1 MRDRVSLETVSVSL
15 PFGIGSMSWKVNT
28 TQQKAAWS
36 LYVELVT
43 RIAVQ
48 PLEVDQGLVRE
59 AMNSLYS
66 LFGTTR
72 EVLKAAGPDVGAARD
87 SVGGI
92 AIAVLNNGLRPF
104 LAKWHPLLQAWEARR
119 PVGVSP
125 REHEQGWSEEPKLRS
140 ELEALRGGLEEYA
153 KALAKIAGVEE

>member
-15 PFGIGSMSWKVNT
+15 PFGIGSMAWKVDPT
-28 TQQKAAWS
+28 ERKAAWS

-48 PLEVDQGLVRE
+48 QLEVDQGLVRE

-72 EVLKAAGPDVGAARD
+72 EVLKAAGPNVGASRD

-104 LAKWHPLLQAWEARR
+104 LAKWHPLLQAWETRR

-125 REHEQGWSEEPKLRS
+125 KEHEQSWSEEPKLRS
-140 ELEALRGGLEEYA
+140 ELEVLRGGLEDYA
-153 KALAKIAGVEE
+153 KALAKISGVED

>member
-15 PFGIGSMSWKVNT
+15 PFGIGSMSWKVDT
-28 TQQKAAWS
+28 TQKKAAWS

-72 EVLKAAGPDVGAARD
+72 EVLKAAGPDVGASRD

-104 LAKWHPLLQAWEARR
+104 LSKWHPLLQAWEARR

-125 REHEQGWSEEPKLRS
+125 KEHEQGWSEETTARR
-140 ELEALRGGLEEYA
+140 ELEALRVGLEEYA
-153 KALAKIAGVEE
+153 QALATIAGVGE

>member
-1 MRDRVSLETVSVSL
+1 
-15 PFGIGSMSWKVNT
+15 MSWKVDT
-28 TQQKAAWS
+28 TQKKAAWS

-48 PLEVDQGLVRE
+48 TLEVDQGLVRE

-72 EVLKAAGPDVGAARD
+72 EVLKAAGPDVGASRD

-92 AIAVLNNGLRPF
+92 AMTYPPFPVAIAVNQQYTLCSNDCTHQPTLVINVTMLT
-104 LAKWHPLLQAWEARR
+104 LKVTA
-119 PVGVSP
+119 
-125 REHEQGWSEEPKLRS
+125 
-140 ELEALRGGLEEYA
+140 
-153 KALAKIAGVEE
+153 